1 MQNVLS
7 LSLLLL
13 LLNVHTSWCQLNK
26 TDELYK
32 LLAKK
37 DSLLFDAAFKTCNTD
52 YLDQLFTEDFEF
64 YHDKGGFT
72 EGKEAFLRPMQ
83 EACNR
88 RGSRALPP
96 AKRHLVTDSFKV
108 YPLYKKEVLYGA
120 IQHGV
125 HSFSS
130 LDQNQTYK
138 KGDIAKFTHIWI
150 IENGE
155 WKLKRELS
163 YDHQLQQ

>member
-1 MQNVLS
+1 MKTAVFIYALLAVLVHQN
-7 LSLLLL
+7 
-13 LLNVHTSWCQLNK
+13 SWGQLK
-26 TDELYK
+26 ETDELYV

-37 DSLLFDAAFKTCNTD
+37 DSLLFDAAFNTCNIALLNTI
-52 YLDQLFTEDFEF
+52 FTEDFEF
-64 YHDKGGFT
+64 YHDQGGIT
-72 EGKEAFLRPMQ
+72 VGKEAFLKPMQ
-83 EACNR
+83 EACN
-88 RGSRALPP
+88 STVTALPP
-96 AKRHLVTDSFKV
+96 AQRHIVKDSLKV

-130 LDQNQTYK
+130 LDQNQTYV
-138 KGDIAKFTHIWI
+138 KGDIAKFTHVWVLK
-150 IENGE
+150 NGE